1 LAPTISEREMQ
12 FPSEVNAERSAAAI
26 RGFLEAE
33 RIRDTPPVDFT
44 LYQSGVH
51 PDQDDARQFRD
62 AHSVC
67 DDDKLLIRFLGVWD
81 TVGSLGIPLHG
92 LRLLTRR
99 KYQFHDTELS
109 SAVGHGCHALAIDE
123 YRRPFDPT
131 LWAARPKEH
140 QTIEQVW
147 FCGAHSDVGGG
158 YPTFGLS
165 DITLEWMI
173 DRAQSAGLVFDPEV
187 LEAHPLRPDPRGTLT
202 TRIRVSTGSH
212 TVWCA
217 WSALPI
223 HRTAALP
230 ARSMHHSH
238 CTRRCTRAG
247 TPTRRTGR
255 TGCVPT
261 SAASPLRAPRRADE
275 SPPARHR
282 PHARPRLQP
291 RRNDASG
298 PTPPVEQGRT
308 G

>member
-1 LAPTISEREMQ
+1 MQ

-187 LEAHPLRPDPRGTLT
+187 LEAHPLRPDPRGTLHDSNKGVH
-202 TRIRVSTGSH
+202 RFSH
-212 TVWCA
+212 RLVRLVGIA
-217 WSALPI
+217 DSPD
-223 HRTAALP
+223 
-230 ARSMHHSH
+230 
-238 CTRRCTRAG
+238 
-247 TPTRRTGR
+247 GR
-255 TGCVPT
+255 TTGALDASQSLHPSVYARWDADPT
-261 SAASPLRAPRRADE
+261 YRPDGLRAYFRRIAAPRAA
-275 SPPARHR
+275 AR
-282 PHARPRLQP
+282 
-291 RRNDASG
+291 
-298 PTPPVEQGRT
+298 
-308 G
+308 